1 MSGYIVCD
9 MDGTECV
16 RVTIPDLFRNDF
28 RTLTRPVWYCEM
40 SRCFHYSVDQ
50 VCVENSTG
58 IPHPLLPLPR
68 TPFLCIP
75 RCC

>member
-1 MSGYIVCD
+1 MDGYIVCD

-50 VCVENSTG
+50 VRRDQPQDT
-58 IPHPLLPLPR
+58 LPL
-68 TPFLCIP
+68 
-75 RCC
+75 